1 MNISIDI
8 YTSGAYVAIRQQE
21 VLQQTWR
28 RSKPC
33 TPVND
38 EALKTVL
45 RRAEEGRGQPKG
57 AAEGLK
63 KGRGSRRGC
72 LKGLKKCRGSRRG
85 GRTGLKKSRGSRK
98 GGQKG
103 LEKGA

>member
-1 MNISIDI
+1 MLH
-8 YTSGAYVAIRQQE
+8 TSGAYVAIRQQE

-33 TPVND
+33 TAAND
-38 EALKTVL
+38 EALKKVL
-45 RRAEEGRGQPKG
+45 RRAEEGRGKPKG

-63 KGRGSRRGC
+63 KGRSSRRGC
-72 LKGLKKCRGSRRG
+72 LKGLKKCRCSQRR

-103 LEKGA
+103 LEKRA